1 MKIALT
7 GATGFVGGHI
17 LAELEKRNI
26 TPILLVR
33 PTSFLSPAKL
43 QHSIITID
51 ITNLPDC
58 NLFELIG
65 KPDTMIHCAWNGLP
79 NYQSLHHF
87 ETELAI
93 QYQFIAKL
101 IRDGLK
107 NVLITGTCFEYG
119 MRSGALCE
127 TMVCQPTNPYGFAKN
142 TLLQKLKYLQRSH
155 SFNLIWA
162 RLFYLYGNGQAKNA
176 LFSQLKQA
184 IHHGESIFNMS
195 GGEQLRDYLSISIAA
210 SHLVSLA
217 ALRQNIDIVNVCS
230 GVPISIR
237 SLVER
242 WLNENNWNIKLNLG
256 HYAYPNYEPMAF
268 WGDNT
273 KLNVILKE

>member
-7 GATGFVGGHI
+7 GATGFIGGHI
-17 LAELEKRNI
+17 LAELEKRNM
-26 TPILLVR
+26 TPTLLVR
-33 PTSFLSPAKL
+33 PTSILSSPKSR
-43 QHSIITID
+43 HSIIAID
-51 ITNLPDC
+51 IADLPDC
-58 NLFELIG
+58 NLFELMG
-65 KPDTMIHCAWNGLP
+65 KPDAMIHCAWDGLP
-79 NYQSLHHF
+79 HYQSLHHF
-87 ETELAI
+87 ESELAT

-101 IRDGLK
+101 IKDGLK

-127 TMVCQPTNPYGFAKN
+127 TMICQPTNPYGFAKN

-155 SFNLIWA
+155 AFNLIWA

-184 IHHGESIFNMS
+184 VYHGESIFNMS
-195 GGEQLRDYLSISIAA
+195 GGEQLRDYLSIESAA
-210 SHLVSLA
+210 NYLASLA
-217 ALRQNIDIVNVCS
+217 ALRQNIGVVNVCS

-242 WLNENNWNIKLNLG
+242 WLNENSWEIKLNLG
-256 HYAYPNYEPMAF
+256 HYPYPDYEPMAF

-273 KLNVILKE
+273 KLNSYLK